1 MKQLCIW
8 LINKLTSLSKTNSKL
23 SDKGAVY
30 SKSVVPSRDQGISQ
44 NETANIDNVYFNQ
57 PTEIVDEYETVG
69 GDWLDFD
76 LPKGPLPTNNHDQKP
91 NNQLLTKQLSE
102 EIQTISLNSPL
113 PPTPL
118 FDYDQYFTPSLVS
131 PVNHSSQDLTTKVSG
146 QKQMKLSS
154 EKK

>member
-69 GDWLDFD
+69 GD
-76 LPKGPLPTNNHDQKP
+76 
-91 NNQLLTKQLSE
+91 
-102 EIQTISLNSPL
+102 
-113 PPTPL
+113 
-118 FDYDQYFTPSLVS
+118 
-131 PVNHSSQDLTTKVSG
+131 
-146 QKQMKLSS
+146 
-154 EKK
+154 